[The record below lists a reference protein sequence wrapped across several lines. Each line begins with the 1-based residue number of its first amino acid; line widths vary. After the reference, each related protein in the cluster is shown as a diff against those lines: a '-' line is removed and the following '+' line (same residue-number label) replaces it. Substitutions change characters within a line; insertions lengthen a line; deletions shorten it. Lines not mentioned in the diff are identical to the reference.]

1 MRKRIHFRQ
10 LGRTPKHKMAMLRN
24 MVTSLIE
31 HERIVTTTAKAKEVQ
46 RLAEKIVTMAKRGT
60 QRAAKVLQNMCTTNV
75 VDTNTNTVTV
85 TDTPGTG
92 STPTPSTGT
101 TNTTAGTGTLHIDG
115 TTEPSASTS
124 TPDHSSSSSSSNQEK
139 HRYTSAMAPLLHA
152 HRQIG
157 RIVRTDVMVQ
167 KVMNVLR
174 HRYDARVGGYTRVLK
189 LSKPR
194 AGDNADMAIIEYVD
208 HSNEV
213 RAARPPDAS
222 TTTTKVQPPQLSSI
236 QLQQQLET
244 LRNLY
249 VANKAPRR
257 YLVKNNLVPP
267 PPTE

>member
-10 LGRTPKHKMAMLRN
+10 LGRSPSHKMAMLRN

-46 RLAEKIVTMAKRGT
+46 RLAENIVTMAKRGT
-60 QRAAKVLQNMCTTNV
+60 QRAAMVLQNMSTTSTNV
-75 VDTNTNTVTV
+75 VDTNTVTV

-101 TNTTAGTGTLHIDG
+101 TNTTAGTLHIVG

-124 TPDHSSSSSSSNQEK
+124 TPDHNSSSSSSGNQEK

-222 TTTTKVQPPQLSSI
+222 TTTTTKVQPPQLSSI